1 MPYRSRS
8 ERNLLEDAPKKR
20 TCVSEG
26 RFGESRTRRAHKRP
40 RRIPER
46 RGAIDFADAKMGAEV
61 IPGLLESIRKATTER
76 RMNVANVKAIIK
88 EARRAAYAEIN
99 AVQIDQNWKIGKRI
113 VEEEQDGRIRA
124 EYGKRTIAELSAQLF
139 AEFGE
144 GYSERNL
151 RDFRAF
157 YVISPDSEIW
167 HTRVPNLSRSHFRLI
182 MRVSDP
188 VAREW
193 FINEASNEH
202 WGVRTLDRNNP
213 MIGSVLLKDRT
224 TGDFAFSNCH
234 TLCDNSSWAH
244 YCTLITVENK
254 KAQQYYFYETV
265 KRKWSVCELQR
276 QIKEAA

>member
-1 MPYRSRS
+1 MNGDNAESKLQVVQS
-8 ERNLLEDAPKKR
+8 TDDQMAFTLLLSD
-20 TCVSEG
+20 
-26 RFGESRTRRAHKRP
+26 
-40 RRIPER
+40 I
-46 RGAIDFADAKMGAEV
+46 
-61 IPGLLESIRKATTER
+61 
-76 RMNVANVKAIIK
+76 KAIIK

-265 KRKWSVCELQR
+265 KRKWSVRELQR